1 MNDTTVVMTL
11 KKGSSTAKIEGARVT
26 YSPHQCFSFDG
37 GGEDLAC
44 LNALA
49 IHLKTLPGLVFVGSQ
64 RFVAYFFRNIPDM
77 ESHLIGSI
85 VYQNTVSGD
94 VGHGLASVTLDVGL
108 LPDAVETVFIAETLA
123 LARMQ
128 IKQQLPPSLSV
139 VEPTIL
145 AKIDPK
151 VIPARGWAP
160 LQRNIYPID
169 IPAISFR
176 EGLDFAIVDAPSRN
190 LSLMPNGLAYLN
202 NALKK
207 TDVAFQIL
215 DLDIISYHRF
225 HVHRL
230 FDMGGQIVLP
240 GDLVLPED
248 PWQAEHYDL
257 WTATGGGASGA
268 TGRNEVLEFFRPL
281 IDETIEA
288 VVQARPKVLGLSI
301 QGCNEAAAREIAV
314 GVKAKLPEIV
324 IVVGGFSCYNSDIGR
339 RAFPECDY
347 MCIGEADLT
356 VGPLLEA
363 LARGDRPFNQPGI
376 LSRFDAPD
384 FSYLPAPMI
393 HDLDKI
399 EFPKYEWCDLKI
411 YRNFNDYQLTPIIA
425 SRGCRWSRCSFCA
438 ERFYWRIRTP
448 ENFVDELEW
457 LVNQGCHLFM
467 FNESDLGG
475 MPERV
480 EEICDEIIRRRLH
493 HKVKLTGQLRVNKR
507 QTRSFFE
514 KLRAANFVALRFGID
529 AFSENTLRLQK
540 KGYTVDMVSQNLKDC
555 WEVGIFTEINWVIG
569 VPGETDADVEEGI
582 ELILKN
588 SKYIGRLANINPLIL
603 VNGSVYWID
612 PEAHNIVFKEPK
624 EQIYAKYP
632 RALPADQWYSTEPYI
647 DAQVRKERFER
658 IVIALYDAGFN
669 VGAWA
674 NRIIED
680 VKLSRDK
687 ARTGGAAGDSGSFGE
702 FEIAGGEKAARVTEQ
717 RLSEEEQA
725 VDLTSQRAPLEEKPR
740 TGKVIPIQTAHVKGQ
755 SATKPAAAPPLH
767 GVVGEAPRLLRET
780 DTHKVVFYNG
790 WYYGIPYGLAEFDLA
805 DPEVANQP
813 GIIRFASETEVV
825 NAIQESERWAN
836 SRGQYDDQK
845 KQRAG
850 GSYMRA
856 DSLGE
861 TSGLGE
867 LPTKPRIFAIGKT
880 YVAVDQTVLKN
891 VFDKQRHP
899 DQKIG
904 AKQSESGSGNVNPI
918 PGGTFTR
925 RVVSKFPPVLVDRI
939 RGLIRQQS
947 YSSGI
952 ASEPLATKSD
962 GQLASMLLRAIGDT
976 YVKRP
981 LTNLRH
987 ALAGG
992 SGSAMDVEGIA
1003 VEGEDFSIISVVT
1016 KNAQPELL
1024 WTIGSYNIVKFD
1036 GQYYGVPHGASVD
1049 WESGGIAAIAGM
1061 LVGEHVSDLVA
1072 MIDSQMNVAS
1082 RDTIADS
1089 VNVATND
1096 VVSNEPALLGTMK
1109 DEGYNIVSYEG
1120 WVYGMPHQLGNIDLT
1135 LVDVIEMPGVI
1146 RDVSRDAVESEIVS
1160 RSKEKR
1166 QVT

>member
-11 KKGSSTAKIEGARVT
+11 KKGSSTAQVEGVRVAF
-26 YSPHQCFSFDG
+26 SPHQCFAFDNG
-37 GGEDLAC
+37 KDDLAC

-49 IHLKTLPGLVFVGSQ
+49 NHLKVLPGLVLVGSR
-64 RFVAYFFRNIPDM
+64 RFVEYFLQNIPDM
-77 ESHLIGSI
+77 ADHFIGSI
-85 VYQNTVSGD
+85 VYPSAVDGY
-94 VGHGLASVTLDVGL
+94 VGHGLASVSLDIGL
-108 LPDAVETVFIAETLA
+108 LPETTETVFIGETLE
-123 LARMQ
+123 LPRMQ
-128 IKQQLPPSLSV
+128 IKQQLPKSLNI

-145 AKIDPK
+145 AKIDPE
-151 VIPARGWAP
+151 VIPARGWTP
-160 LQRNIYPID
+160 LQRNIYPIE
-169 IPAISFR
+169 IPVISFR
-176 EGLDFAIVDAPSRN
+176 EKLDFAIVDAPSRN
-190 LSLMPNGLAYLN
+190 LSLMPNGLGYLN

-207 TDVAFQIL
+207 TSVVFQIL

-230 FDMGGQIVLP
+230 YDMGGQIVLP

-257 WTATGGGASGA
+257 WTAAGGGASGV

-281 IDETIEA
+281 IDETIDA
-288 VVQARPKVLGLSI
+288 LVQARPKVLGLSI

-363 LARGDRPFNQPGI
+363 LARGEKPFNQPGI
-376 LSRFDAPD
+376 LSRFDTQD
-384 FSYLPAPMI
+384 FRYLPAPMI

-457 LVNQGCHLFM
+457 LVNQGCYLFM

-480 EEICDEIIRRRLH
+480 EEICDEIIRRGLH
-493 HKVKLTGQLRVNKR
+493 HKVKLTGQLRVNKN

-540 KGYTVDMVSQNLKDC
+540 KGYTVDMISQNLKDC

-582 ELILKN
+582 ELILRN

-687 ARTGGAAGDSGSFGE
+687 ARTGGAVGDSGSFGE
-702 FEIAGGEKAARVTEQ
+702 FEIAGGEKAVISSKQ
-717 RLSEEEQA
+717 PLSEEEQA
-725 VDLTSQRAPLEEKPR
+725 VDLASRRRPLEEKLH
-740 TGKVIPIQTAHVKGQ
+740 TEKVVSIKTAQSKGQ
-755 SATKPAAAPPLH
+755 SAAEPAAAPPLH
-767 GVVGEAPRLLRET
+767 GIVGESPQLLRET
-780 DTHKVVFYNG
+780 DTHKVIFYNG
-790 WYYGIPYGLAEFDLA
+790 WYYGIPYGLAGVDLT
-805 DPEVANQP
+805 DPAAANHP
-813 GIIRFASETEVV
+813 GIIRLASEAEVV
-825 NAIQESERWAN
+825 ELIEESERWAN
-836 SRGQYDDQK
+836 SRGQYDEQK
-845 KQRAG
+845 KQREG
-850 GSYMRA
+850 GAYMRA
-856 DSLGE
+856 DSLSE
-861 TSGLGE
+861 TSGLVE
-867 LPTKPRIFAIGKT
+867 LPCKPRVFAIGRT
-880 YVAVDQTVLKN
+880 YVAVNQTSLENAFKKN
-891 VFDKQRHP
+891 RSSVHTIGPKQRGP
-899 DQKIG
+899 G
-904 AKQSESGSGNVNPI
+904 VVNTNQI
-918 PGGTFTR
+918 PGSTFTR

-947 YSSGI
+947 YSAGTASG
-952 ASEPLATKSD
+952 PLVTKSD
-962 GQLASMLLRAIGDT
+962 RQLAGMLLRALGDT
-976 YVKRP
+976 YIKQP
-981 LTNLRH
+981 LRNLRRT
-987 ALAGG
+987 LT
-992 SGSAMDVEGIA
+992 SEDRPAMGIEGIA

-1016 KNAQPELL
+1016 KNAQPELM

-1049 WESGGIAAIAGM
+1049 WGAGAISAIPGM
-1061 LVGEHVSDLVA
+1061 LIGEHVADLVT
-1072 MIDSQMNVAS
+1072 MID
-1082 RDTIADS
+1082 RK
-1089 VNVATND
+1089 TN
-1096 VVSNEPALLGTMK
+1096 VVSNDKVVNATIVATGSAVSSNPVLLGSMEE
-1109 DEGYNIVSYEG
+1109 EGYNIVYYEG

-1135 LVDVIEMPGVI
+1135 LVDVMEMPGVI

-1160 RSKEKR
+1160 RSEEKR
-1166 QVT
+1166 HVA